1 MKEISVL
8 DLKKMREEN
17 MPHQLIDV
25 REPMEYDMVNI
36 RGELIPMGSVPDNL
50 DIIKKD
56 IPVVIQCKSGA
67 RSGNITKYLMQQG
80 FENVHNLT
88 GGILAWIDQVDPS
101 LSKY

>member
-8 DLKKMREEN
+8 DLKKMREEKT
-17 MPHQLIDV
+17 PHQLIDV

-36 RGELIPMGSVPDNL
+36 RGELIPMGSIPDNL

-56 IPVVIQCKSGA
+56 VPVVLQCKSGG
-67 RSGNITKYLMQQG
+67 RSGNVTKYLMQQG

>member
-36 RGELIPMGSVPDNL
+36 RGELIPMGSIPDNL

-56 IPVVIQCKSGA
+56 VPVVLQCKSGG
-67 RSGNITKYLMQQG
+67 RSGNVTKYLMQQG
-80 FENVHNLT
+80 FDNVHNLT
-88 GGILAWIDQVDPS
+88 GGILAWIDQVDPT

>member
-17 MPHQLIDV
+17 VPHQLIDV

-36 RGELIPMGSVPDNL
+36 RGELIPMGTVPDNL

-56 IPVVIQCKSGA
+56 VPVVLQCKSGA
-67 RSGNITKYLMQQG
+67 RSGNVTKYLMQQG
-80 FENVHNLT
+80 FDNVHNLT